1 MSNFN
6 DDEESNMK
14 DKSDFNKLDNRDF
27 ETVPIEDSHTNSIE
41 VFNVYKGIDI
51 SRSKL
56 KKKLNQILLVILV
69 IAIIFLMFKILNI
82 SPLFNDDSEII
93 NDDNNFQDNN
103 FGDFDRNEDDDDNT
117 YDEYFYM
124 EQKREKIDLR
134 QLSSPQ
140 LRKPENIKLVNKL
153 QISLNLEYDKFVH
166 MKIRDAENQRW
177 EVPEKEVLDKDYLLN
192 KNDNLVEFSKYSKLL
207 DSQYFYIEI
216 LSKEVNHTNET
227 GLNEGLDEDNEE
239 KEKDKD
245 IDQKDEDFD
254 EEEENIGEGY
264 SKKYN
269 VDDFTFRL
277 MTQENEEFFYFST
290 KNNFVFSDTY
300 INFESKL
307 TTDNIYGFG
316 ERTHD
321 FKLNQGIYTIWPY
334 DCGGTKYDHGQGG
347 MNQYSHQPIG
357 LHKTKYDNLWLG
369 FVFLNTNAQD
379 VSIRSDNNS
388 TYLSHKTIG
397 GIIDYYIIVN
407 DSPEE
412 IVKNI
417 QTLLGIPP
425 LPPFWSFGNH
435 QSRYGYKSGK
445 DFIDVYDSYKK
456 NELSID
462 SMWLDIDALDEF
474 QMFTL
479 NRKFRNIVPYIK
491 DTIHK
496 DGTKFIPIVDVGF
509 SDEKNNQYIQIGNRL
524 DIFIKSNYT
533 KQNLIGKVWPGK
545 TVYPDFFNPKSE
557 SFWNEG
563 LRNYY
568 KIIPYDGI
576 WLDMNEPTNLQE
588 EGKCRGEIIDDSQCT
603 KDKNIYFEDDLPYIP
618 GYRTGSNKKL
628 SDKSISENGLIYGNK
643 TVYNTKPLLSLLQT
657 KYTYNYLNNNNQ
669 AIRPFILSRST
680 TLGSGKYTYH
690 WLGDNLSTFE
700 NLKNSISGIFNF
712 NIFGIP
718 FTGSDICGFMED
730 SSKDL
735 CIRWYNLG
743 TFYPFMRN
751 HNFFIARDQYPWSF
765 DNNALEIIK
774 KDIKLRYTLIRYIYS
789 QFFLISLN
797 EKGAYFKPLMFEFP
811 DDEASYEN
819 IEDKIMLGE
828 AFLLCAFYESNT
840 NSKKFKFPNANFNSF
855 PDGKSITNHI
865 SNDNSTNSENKNKI
879 VELGGDLNTVHLFVR
894 GGFIVPY
901 QNVGE
906 KYIINTKQLRNE
918 KINLIINVDNFN
930 QSKGELF
937 YDNDEINT
945 IEENKYYRVEMFYSE
960 KKITFNTF
968 KNNLDSYEYQD
979 HILGK
984 IELWRANEVF
994 TMNDNQEQKTKMVLL
1009 SIIFND
1015 KTKIENIE
1023 GIYDSNNDKVVFDLN
1038 KDNKSISVF
1047 NISEIAFS

>member
-6 DDEESNMK
+6 DEEDSHIK
-14 DKSDFNKLDNRDF
+14 DKSDLDKLENREF
-27 ETVPIEDSHTNSIE
+27 ETVPIEDSHSHSIE
-41 VFNVYKGIDI
+41 VFNVYKGIDL

-56 KKKLNQILLVILV
+56 KRKLNQVLLVVLV

-82 SPLFNDDSEII
+82 SPIFNEDSEIL
-93 NDDNNFQDNN
+93 NDDNFQDNN
-103 FGDFDRNEDDDDNT
+103 FDGPDFDHNEDDDDSI

-124 EQKREKIDLR
+124 DQKREKIDLR

-140 LRKPENIKLVNKL
+140 LKKPENIKLVNKL

-166 MKIRDAENQRW
+166 MKIKDAENPRW

-192 KNDNLVEFSKYSKLL
+192 KNDNLIEFSKYSKLL

-216 LSKEVNHTNET
+216 LSHEVNQTNET
-227 GLNEGLDEDNEE
+227 MPDDDLDED
-239 KEKDKD
+239 KDEKD

-254 EEEENIGEGY
+254 EEEEDIGEGY
-264 SKKYN
+264 GKKYN
-269 VDDFTFRL
+269 VEDFTFRL

-290 KNNFVFSDTY
+290 KNNFVYSDTY

-307 TTDNIYGFG
+307 TSDNIYGFG

-321 FKLNQGIYTIWPY
+321 FKLKDGLYTIWPN
-334 DCGGTKYDHGQGG
+334 DCGGTKYDNGLGG
-347 MNQYSHQPIG
+347 MNQYSHQPIAI
-357 LHKTKYDNLWLG
+357 HKTKYENLWLG

-379 VSIRSDNNS
+379 VSIRHDTNS
-388 TYLSHKTIG
+388 TYLTHKTIG

-425 LPPFWSFGNH
+425 LPPLWAFGNH
-435 QSRYGYKSGK
+435 QSRYGYKKGQ

-456 NELSID
+456 NQIPID
-462 SMWLDIDALDEF
+462 SMWLDIDALEKF

-479 NRKFRNIVPYIK
+479 NDDFRNIVPYIK
-491 DTIHK
+491 DNIHK
-496 DGTKFIPIVDVGF
+496 DGSKFIPIVDIGF
-509 SDEKNNQYIQIGNRL
+509 SDEKNNQYIELGNKL

-545 TVYPDFFNPKSE
+545 TVFPDFFNPNTE

-563 LRNYY
+563 LTNYY

-588 EGKCRGEIIDDSQCT
+588 TGKCRGELISDDQCT
-603 KDKNIYFEDDLPYIP
+603 KDKNMYFEDDLPYIP
-618 GYRTGSNKKL
+618 GYIKELNKKL
-628 SDKSISENGLIYGNK
+628 SEKSLSENALLYGNK
-643 TVYNTKPLLSLLQT
+643 TMYNVKPLISLLQT
-657 KYTYNYLNNNNQ
+657 KQTFNYLNNNNQ

-680 TLGSGKYTYH
+680 TIGSGKYTYH
-690 WLGDNLSTFE
+690 WLGDNLSTFG

-718 FTGSDICGFMED
+718 FTGSDICGFMEN
-730 SSKDL
+730 SNKDL

-751 HNFFIARDQYPWSF
+751 HNFFNARDQYPWSF
-765 DNNALEIIK
+765 GDDAMKIIN
-774 KDIKLRYTLIRYIYS
+774 KDIQLRYTLIKYIYS

-811 DDEASYEN
+811 DDDASYEN
-819 IEDKIMLGE
+819 IEDKIMVGE
-828 AFLLCAFYESNT
+828 ALLLCAFYDDNQ

-855 PDGKSITNHI
+855 PDGKSIVSHVAD
-865 SNDNSTNSENKNKI
+865 DNNNNLEKNKVI
-879 VELGGDLNTVHLFVR
+879 ELSGNLDVIHLFVR
-894 GGFIVPY
+894 GGFILPY
-901 QNVGE
+901 QNVNE
-906 KYIINTKQLRNE
+906 KYVMNTKQLRNE
-918 KINLIINVDNFN
+918 KINLIINIDNFN
-930 QSKGELF
+930 QSKGEIF

-960 KKITFNTF
+960 KKLTFNTF
-968 KNNLDSYEYQD
+968 KNNLESYEYQD

-984 IELWRANEVF
+984 IDLWRVNEIF
-994 TMNDNQEQKTKMVLL
+994 KMNDNNEQKTKLVLL
-1009 SIIFND
+1009 NIRYSDNSKD
-1015 KTKIENIE
+1015 ENIE
-1023 GIYDSNNDKVVFDLN
+1023 GIYDSNNDKVVFDLS
-1038 KDNKSISVF
+1038 KDNKIVSVF
-1047 NISEIAFS
+1047 NISEITFN